1 MPRGR
6 ILFGPGTGRASPPDP
21 FGSALVPTFR
31 DRDEAGRALG
41 ERLLRFRAASPV
53 VLGIPRGG
61 LPVAAEVARALDAP
75 LDVLVVRKLGVPWHP
90 ELGFGAVGEGGASVI
105 DTDVVSAAGL
115 DPSEMQSVIREET
128 SELDR
133 RIRRYRGDRPPV
145 SVTGRTAILVD
156 DGIATGGT
164 VRAAIDVIRQRGAD
178 RIVVAVPV
186 APPRTVEMLRQ
197 LVDEIVVLRSVEPF
211 LAVGQFYEEFPQVP
225 DEEVARILAGS
236 SPEPMTDDP
245 VDPVDPVDR
254 TVDIDLVSVRLVGDL
269 VLPAAAT
276 GVVVFAHGS
285 GSSRHS
291 PRNRS
296 VARALN
302 RVGLGTFLL
311 DLLTVEEE
319 LDRTNVFDVDLLAD
333 RLVSTTQW
341 LRRRPEAH
349 DLPIGYFG
357 ASTGAAAA
365 LMAAAELGEEIR
377 AVVSRGGRPDLA
389 ASRLDDVVSPTLL
402 IVGGDDR
409 TVLQLNRQ
417 ARSMLRCPSEL
428 EVVPGATHL
437 FEEPGALERVAA
449 LAAGWFARHLARTP
463 GEPLP

>member
-1 MPRGR
+1 
-6 ILFGPGTGRASPPDP
+6 
-21 FGSALVPTFR
+21 
-31 DRDEAGRALG
+31 
-41 ERLLRFRAASPV
+41 
-53 VLGIPRGG
+53 
-61 LPVAAEVARALDAP
+61 
-75 LDVLVVRKLGVPWHP
+75 
-90 ELGFGAVGEGGASVI
+90 
-105 DTDVVSAAGL
+105 
-115 DPSEMQSVIREET
+115 
-128 SELDR
+128 
-133 RIRRYRGDRPPV
+133 
-145 SVTGRTAILVD
+145 VTGRTAILVD

-186 APPRTVEMLRQ
+186 APPSTVEMLRQ

-211 LAVGQFYEEFPQVP
+211 LAVGQFYDEFPQVS
-225 DEEVARILAGS
+225 DEEVARILALS
-236 SPEPMTDDP
+236 SPEPMTDRTDEP
-245 VDPVDPVDR
+245 VDP
-254 TVDIDLVSVRLVGDL
+254 TVDIDLASVRLVGDL
-269 VLPAAAT
+269 VLPAAAA
-276 GVVVFAHGS
+276 GIVVFAHGS

-302 RVGLGTFLL
+302 RVGLGTLLL

-319 LDRTNVFDVDLLAD
+319 LDRTNVFDIDLLAD
-333 RLVSTTQW
+333 RLVSTTLW
-341 LRRRPEAH
+341 LHRRPEAR
-349 DLPIGYFG
+349 DLKVGYFG

-389 ASRLDDVVSPTLL
+389 ASRLGDVVSPTLL

-449 LAAGWFARHLARTP
+449 LAAGWFTRHLVRTP
-463 GEPLP
+463 GGGLA